1 MHKTA
6 NNNTMKNGRVDLYI
20 TGIFSSNLYADKKRF
35 IPTGG
40 VKYPSSKLA
49 IKIIAKWNGS
59 IPKYVAFKNGLEFAN
74 ENVKWLY
81 EEINKILPLVLIRH
95 NASLLIM
102 GKRMKIILLSF
113 HEFLF
118 PLTVAFWFLFA

>member
-6 NNNTMKNGRVDLYI
+6 NNNTMKNGKVDLYI

-49 IKIIAKWNGS
+49 IKIIAKWIGS
-59 IPKYVAFKNGLEFAN
+59 MP
-74 ENVKWLY
+74 
-81 EEINKILPLVLIRH
+81 
-95 NASLLIM
+95 
-102 GKRMKIILLSF
+102 
-113 HEFLF
+113 
-118 PLTVAFWFLFA
+118 